1 LQERLPERGGH
12 HRLLALGHVGQR
24 APDPMHD
31 PNAIRVVR
39 LVISVPYAEAGL
51 STKRRL

>member
-1 LQERLPERGGH
+1 ML
-12 HRLLALGHVGQR
+12 V
-24 APDPMHD
+24 HD

-51 STKRRL
+51 STKRRRRDALFP